1 MSNCLSDRSI
11 FFYNNWQTR
20 RKTKQGPDVPA
31 NHIHSI
37 IVGDL
42 RNQTCICGN
51 VIYHVFFYTLNAC
64 SLREK
69 KPTTTTNGLC
79 ETLLSKHKSFTLK
92 AKKNNRFQV
101 TIKLTKKHTHEMCWK
116 KTENNLKSRNN
127 DTTENTLFAS
137 FFQSKFNESELVEQ
151 RY

>member
-1 MSNCLSDRSI
+1 MVRVLLVAWAIVCLI
-11 FFYNNWQTR
+11 EVYFFYNWQTR

-64 SLREK
+64 DISLRK
-69 KPTTTTNGLC
+69 KQQQQMGCVRHCWVNIKP
-79 ETLLSKHKSFTLK
+79 
-92 AKKNNRFQV
+92 KKNRIQV
-101 TIKLTKKHTHEMCWK
+101 TIKFTKKTHTWNVLK
-116 KTENNLKSRNN
+116 KRENYLKSRNN
-127 DTTENTLFAS
+127 DTTENTLFAP
-137 FFQSKFNESELVEQ
+137 FFLV
-151 RY
+151 